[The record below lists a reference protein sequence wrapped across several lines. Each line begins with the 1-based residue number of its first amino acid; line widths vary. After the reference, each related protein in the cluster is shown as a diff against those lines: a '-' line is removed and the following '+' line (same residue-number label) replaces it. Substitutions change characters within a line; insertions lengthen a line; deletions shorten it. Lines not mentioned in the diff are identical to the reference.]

1 MAKIPTF
8 ETLDEAVAFWESHD
22 SADYWED
29 MEEVQFELELHQN
42 LLHPN
47 LVILT
52 HQPTH
57 CPRCQHALDN
67 VIIEYMTLD
76 NGQFLVIRDVPAFQ
90 CQTHGHEYILEQT
103 FHQVEQLLEL
113 EKKKKLQPTKTLKV
127 PVFSLKMAY

>member
-8 ETLDEAVAFWESHD
+8 ESLDEAVTFWESHD

-29 MEEVQFELELHQN
+29 MEEVQVELELHQN
-42 LLHPN
+42 LLHPH

-57 CPRCQHALDN
+57 CPRCQDALDN
-67 VIIEYMTLD
+67 VIIEHMTLD

-90 CQTHGHEYILEQT
+90 CQTHKHEYILEQT

-113 EKKKKLQPTKTLKV
+113 EKKKKLQPTKTLNV